1 MSKGRSNLPQESLQ
15 PPPAKLFDVPAFGP
29 LRCQSAFFEEEMDV
43 SSGGLPAE
51 EMPPVN
57 LPPVNLPPLPQL
69 WVGYLLGFATIVAE
83 FVDASLHPPDRV
95 INEIPIPNLY
105 LFLLMFVGG
114 VYWLV
119 CVYRYHLVMQHVPGW
134 KHPISPARAV
144 GFHFIPI
151 YNLYWVFKW
160 PQEIA
165 RFVNWRFGQ
174 PVMKPQMVG
183 LMVFAAFVMRFLLDP
198 GLGLILLFLAASY
211 VSGCL
216 RKAFVSPS
224 MPTLSPPPS
233 TE

>member
-1 MSKGRSNLPQESLQ
+1 
-15 PPPAKLFDVPAFGP
+15 
-29 LRCQSAFFEEEMDV
+29 MDA
-43 SSGGLPAE
+43 SPGGLPTDQ
-51 EMPPVN
+51 MQPVK
-57 LPPVNLPPLPQL
+57 LPPLPQL
-69 WVGYLLGFATIVAE
+69 WAGYLLGLATIVAE
-83 FVDASLHPPDRV
+83 FVDPSLRRPDV
-95 INEIPIPNLY
+95 VTNEIPIPNLY

-119 CVYRYHLVMQHVPGW
+119 CVYRYHVVMQQVSGW

-165 RFVNWRFGQ
+165 RFVNWRFRQ
-174 PVMKPQMVG
+174 PVMRPQMVG
-183 LMVFAAFVMRFLLDP
+183 LMVFAAFVMRFLFDP

-216 RKAFVSPS
+216 RRAFALPP
-224 MPTLSPPPS
+224 MPTVSQPPS

>member
-1 MSKGRSNLPQESLQ
+1 MSKGRGNLPQKPLE
-15 PPPAKLFDVPAFGP
+15 PPPAKRFDAPRFGP
-29 LRCQSAFFEEEMDV
+29 LRCQSAFFEDGMDV
-43 SSGGLPAE
+43 SPGGLPADQ
-51 EMPPVN
+51 MQP
-57 LPPVNLPPLPQL
+57 LNLPPLPQL
-69 WVGYLLGFATIVAE
+69 WAGYLLGFATIVAE
-83 FVDASLHPPDRV
+83 FVDASLHPPDVV

-105 LFLLMFVGG
+105 LFLLMFVGS

-119 CVYRYHLVMQHVPGW
+119 CVYRYHVVMQHVPGW

-165 RFVNWRFGQ
+165 RFVNWRFRG

-183 LMVFAAFVMRFLLDP
+183 LMVFAAFVLRFLFDP

-216 RKAFVSPS
+216 RRAFASPT
-224 MPTLSPPPS
+224 MPTLSSPPS

>member
-1 MSKGRSNLPQESLQ
+1 
-15 PPPAKLFDVPAFGP
+15 
-29 LRCQSAFFEEEMDV
+29 MDF
-43 SSGGLPAE
+43 SPGELPADQIR
-51 EMPPVN
+51 PVK
-57 LPPVNLPPLPQL
+57 LPRLPQL
-69 WVGYLLGFATIVAE
+69 WIGYLFGFATVVGELI
-83 FVDASLHPPDRV
+83 DGSLPTPDPV
-95 INEIPIPNLY
+95 TTDFPIPDLY

-119 CVYRYHLVMQHVPGW
+119 CVYRYHVVMQHVPGW
-134 KHPISPARAV
+134 KHPISPVRAV

-183 LMVFAAFVMRFLLDP
+183 LMVFGAFVMRFLFDP

-211 VSGCL
+211 ASGCL
-216 RKAFVSPS
+216 RRAFALPP
-224 MPTLSPPPS
+224 MPTVS
-233 TE
+233 

>member
-1 MSKGRSNLPQESLQ
+1 MQTQ
-15 PPPAKLFDVPAFGP
+15 PRP
-29 LRCQSAFFEEEMDV
+29 
-43 SSGGLPAE
+43 
-51 EMPPVN
+51 
-57 LPPVNLPPLPQL
+57 LPPLPQL
-69 WVGYLLGFATIVAE
+69 WAGYLLGFAT
-83 FVDASLHPPDRV
+83 V
-95 INEIPIPNLY
+95 IGEVIEGSNHTADPAPTAFPIPNLY

-119 CVYRYHLVMQHVPGW
+119 CVYRYHVVMKFVPGW
-134 KHPISPARAV
+134 THPISPARAV

-183 LMVFAAFVMRFLLDP
+183 LMVFAAFVMRFLFDP

-216 RKAFVSPS
+216 RRAFALPP
-224 MPTLSPPPS
+224 MQAPTPRPP

>member
-1 MSKGRSNLPQESLQ
+1 
-15 PPPAKLFDVPAFGP
+15 
-29 LRCQSAFFEEEMDV
+29 MDV
-43 SSGGLPAE
+43 SPGGLPADQ
-51 EMPPVN
+51 MQPVK
-57 LPPVNLPPLPQL
+57 LPPLPQL
-69 WVGYLLGFATIVAE
+69 WAGYLLGFATIVAE
-83 FVDASLHPPDRV
+83 FVDPSLRRPDTV
-95 INEIPIPNLY
+95 TNELPIPNLY

-119 CVYRYHLVMQHVPGW
+119 CVYRYHVVMQHVPGW
-134 KHPISPARAV
+134 KHAILPARAV

-165 RFVNWRFGQ
+165 RYVNWRFGQ

-183 LMVFAAFVMRFLLDP
+183 LMVFAAFVMRFLFDP

-216 RKAFVSPS
+216 RRAFALPP
-224 MPTLSPPPS
+224 MPTVSPPPA

>member
-1 MSKGRSNLPQESLQ
+1 MSKGRGNLPQKSLQ
-15 PPPAKLFDVPAFGP
+15 PPPAKLFDAPAFGP
-29 LRCQSAFFEEEMDV
+29 LRWQSAFFEDGMDV
-43 SSGGLPAE
+43 SPGGLPADQ
-51 EMPPVN
+51 MQ
-57 LPPVNLPPLPQL
+57 PVNLPPLPQL
-69 WVGYLLGFATIVAE
+69 WIGYLLGFATIVVE
-83 FVDASLHPPDRV
+83 FVDASRHSPDVV
-95 INEIPIPNLY
+95 IDEIPIPNLY

-119 CVYRYHLVMQHVPGW
+119 CVYRYHVAMQHVPGW

-165 RFVNWRFGQ
+165 RFVNWRFAQ

-183 LMVFAAFVMRFLLDP
+183 LMVFAAFVMRFLFDP

-216 RKAFVSPS
+216 RRAFALPS
-224 MPTLSPPPS
+224 TPTLSPPHS

>member
-1 MSKGRSNLPQESLQ
+1 
-15 PPPAKLFDVPAFGP
+15 
-29 LRCQSAFFEEEMDV
+29 MDF
-43 SSGGLPAE
+43 LPADMRAGQPE
-51 EMPPVN
+51 RGK
-57 LPPVNLPPLPQL
+57 LPPLPQL
-69 WVGYLLGFATIVAE
+69 WVGYLLGFATIIAEYVA
-83 FVDASLHPPDRV
+83 VSLHPEMAKA
-95 INEIPIPNLY
+95 EISIPPLY
-105 LFLLMFVGG
+105 LFLAMFIGG

-119 CVYRYHLVMQHVPGW
+119 CVYRYHVVMQHVPGW

-151 YNLYWVFKW
+151 YNFYWVFKW

-183 LMVFAAFVMRFLLDP
+183 LMVFGAFILRFLFDP

-216 RKAFVSPS
+216 RRAFALPP
-224 MPTLSPPPS
+224 MPPASAPPLP
-233 TE
+233 E

>member
-1 MSKGRSNLPQESLQ
+1 MDFS
-15 PPPAKLFDVPAFGP
+15 PAN
-29 LRCQSAFFEEEMDV
+29 
-43 SSGGLPAE
+43 LPAE
-51 EMPPVN
+51 HTRPGP
-57 LPPVNLPPLPQL
+57 LPPLPQL

-83 FVDASLHPPDRV
+83 FVAASLHPELAKADF
-95 INEIPIPNLY
+95 PIPPLY
-105 LFLLMFVGG
+105 LFLVMFVGG

-119 CVYRYHLVMQHVPGW
+119 CVYRYHVVMQHVPAW

-165 RFVNWRFGQ
+165 RFVNWRFQ
-174 PVMKPQMVG
+174 FPLMKPQMVG
-183 LMVFAAFVMRFLLDP
+183 LMVFAAFVLRFLFDP

-216 RKAFVSPS
+216 RRAFALPP
-224 MPTLSPPPS
+224 MPTESTPHSPK
-233 TE
+233 

>member
-1 MSKGRSNLPQESLQ
+1 
-15 PPPAKLFDVPAFGP
+15 
-29 LRCQSAFFEEEMDV
+29 MDF
-43 SSGGLPAE
+43 SRAHIPAE
-51 EMPPVN
+51 RIHTQK
-57 LPPVNLPPLPQL
+57 LPPLPQL
-69 WVGYLLGFATIVAE
+69 WIGYVLGFATIIAE
-83 FVDASLHPPDRV
+83 FVAASLHPELTKAV
-95 INEIPIPNLY
+95 FPIPPLY
-105 LFLLMFVGG
+105 LFLVMFVGG

-119 CVYRYHLVMQHVPGW
+119 CVYRYHVVMRYVPGW
-134 KHPISPARAV
+134 KHPISPVRAV

-183 LMVFAAFVMRFLLDP
+183 IIVFAAFVLRVLFDP

-216 RKAFVSPS
+216 RRALALPP
-224 MPTLSPPPS
+224 MPPADAPLSNA
-233 TE
+233 

>member
-1 MSKGRSNLPQESLQ
+1 
-15 PPPAKLFDVPAFGP
+15 
-29 LRCQSAFFEEEMDV
+29 MDFSPV
-43 SSGGLPAE
+43 DLPAE
-51 EMPPVN
+51 QTQSAK
-57 LPPVNLPPLPQL
+57 LPPLPQL

-83 FVDASLHPPDRV
+83 FVAMSLHPEMAKADF
-95 INEIPIPNLY
+95 PIPPLY
-105 LFLLMFVGG
+105 LFLVMFVGG

-119 CVYRYHLVMQHVPGW
+119 CVYRYHVVMQHVPGW

-174 PVMKPQMVG
+174 PLMKPKMVG
-183 LMVFAAFVMRFLLDP
+183 LMVFAAFVLRFLFDP

-216 RKAFVSPS
+216 RRAFALPP
-224 MPTLSPPPS
+224 MPTVSAPPS
-233 TE
+233 PQ